1 MRDNYRKLVALL
13 IHIMSSVFKIKEF
26 AVHGRETINLFHK
39 NYKNFSVVRLAK
51 ALDYSTDKLKII
63 RRMFL
68 SSKIFPYL
76 CKKNS
81 ICIRLQIKQVG
92 NMAT

>member
-13 IHIMSSVFKIKEF
+13 IRIMSSMFKIKEF

-63 RRMFL
+63 RRIFL
-68 SSKIFPYL
+68 SSKIIPYL
-76 CKKNS
+76 CKKDN

>member
-68 SSKIFPYL
+68 SSKIFSYL